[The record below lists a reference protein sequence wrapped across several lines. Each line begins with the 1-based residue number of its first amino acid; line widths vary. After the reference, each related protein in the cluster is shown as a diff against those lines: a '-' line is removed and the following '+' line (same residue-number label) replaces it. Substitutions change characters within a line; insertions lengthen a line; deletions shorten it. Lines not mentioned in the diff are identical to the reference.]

1 MLRLPLV
8 WCEPSPHSG
17 DTRYQGM
24 IHTKETPK
32 EGLPAEGIQACAN
45 CGTALTGPWC
55 HACGQA
61 AHDPLASVRTF
72 AAHVTSD
79 LFSVDSRA
87 VRSVRDLLLRPG
99 VATRAYLDG
108 RRVRYT
114 GPLQIYLLAAA
125 LFFLVNAWRPIVAF
139 DVRTRNISARL
150 SAMGVRGHMTDDEAA
165 RLAARG
171 IPIDT
176 FRERFDDIVQ
186 GNLPT
191 FMAGSILLFA
201 LALLAFYRRRGY
213 MPHVV
218 FALHWC
224 AFYLLLMIGD
234 RLLPAAGRL
243 HDAVSIA
250 ILLVAWA
257 YLIRAL
263 RVVYGESWPVTVAKS
278 VGLMLCFQLVLSA
291 WVLSVI
297 SLGMVSVRG
306 SA

>member
-1 MLRLPLV
+1 
-8 WCEPSPHSG
+8 
-17 DTRYQGM
+17 M

-32 EGLPAEGIQACAN
+32 AQAVDTCAN
-45 CGTALTGPWC
+45 CGAALAGPWC

-61 AHDPLASVRTF
+61 ARDPLASVRTF

-99 VATRAYLDG
+99 AATRAYLQG
-108 RRVRYT
+108 HRVRYT
-114 GPLQIYLLAAA
+114 APLQIYLLAAA
-125 LFFLVNAWRPIVAF
+125 VFFLVNAWRPIVAF
-139 DVRTRNISARL
+139 DARTRNVTARM
-150 SAMGVRGHMTDDEAA
+150 SAMGVAGHMSDDEVK

-171 IPIDT
+171 ISLET
-176 FRERFDDIVQ
+176 FQNRFEDIVQ

-201 LALLAFYRRRGY
+201 LALHAFYRGRGY
-213 MPHVV
+213 MAHVV

-234 RLLPAAGRL
+234 RLLPATGL
-243 HDAVSIA
+243 VHDVASIA

-263 RVVYGESWPVTVAKS
+263 RVVHEQPWGVTVAKS

-291 WVLSVI
+291 WVLSVV
-297 SLGMVSVRG
+297 SLGFVTVRG
-306 SA
+306 GA

>member
-8 WCEPSPHSG
+8 WCEPSPRASLA
-17 DTRYQGM
+17 TPLQRM
-24 IHTKETPK
+24 MHTKEIPN
-32 EGLPAEGIQACAN
+32 QAVPDACEN
-45 CGTALTGPWC
+45 CGAALAGPWC

-99 VATRAYLDG
+99 AATRAYLRG
-108 RRVRYT
+108 QRVRYT

-125 LFFLVNAWRPIVAF
+125 VFFLVNAWRPIVAF
-139 DVRTRNISARL
+139 DPLTRKVTARM
-150 SAMGVRGHMTDDEAA
+150 SAMGVAGRMSDAEVA
-165 RLAARG
+165 RLTRSG
-171 IPIDT
+171 ISLDM
-176 FRERFDDIVQ
+176 FRERFEDIVQ

-201 LALLAFYRRRGY
+201 LALRAFYRGRGY
-213 MPHVV
+213 MAHVV

-234 RLLPAAGRL
+234 RLLPVGGVM
-243 HDAVSIA
+243 HDAATVVIFLA
-250 ILLVAWA
+250 AWA
-257 YLIRAL
+257 YLVRAL
-263 RVVYGESWPVTVAKS
+263 RVVYEQPWGVTVAKS
-278 VGLMLCFQLVLSA
+278 VGLMVWFQVVLSA
-291 WVLSVI
+291 WVLSVV
-297 SLGMVSVRG
+297 SLGFVVVRRG
-306 SA
+306 A